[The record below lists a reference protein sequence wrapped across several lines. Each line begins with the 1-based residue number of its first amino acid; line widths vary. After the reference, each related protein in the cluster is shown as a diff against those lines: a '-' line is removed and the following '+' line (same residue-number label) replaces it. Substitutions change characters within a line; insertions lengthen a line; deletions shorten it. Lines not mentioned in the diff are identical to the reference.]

1 MPIRAIFPFLRVFF
15 HLLYHQFAWTYDF
28 VSGLVSIGMW
38 NDWIKSI
45 LPDVNGQRVL
55 ELGHGPGHLQ
65 IALLQ
70 EGKEVVGI
78 DLSPQMGKICRRRIL
93 KAKMQPELVNGSAQQ
108 LPFPDDVFDHIIS
121 TFPTEYIVAENT
133 ISEMHR
139 VLRPGGVF
147 LILPAAWITGRTIL
161 HKAAAWLFKVTGQAP
176 NIEKDIYM
184 NELKRFNQAGF
195 KTCIETKELKN
206 SRVMITAGE
215 KTI

>member
-1 MPIRAIFPFLRVFF
+1 
-15 HLLYHQFAWTYDF
+15 
-28 VSGLVSIGMW
+28 MW

>member
-1 MPIRAIFPFLRVFF
+1 
-15 HLLYHQFAWTYDF
+15 
-28 VSGLVSIGMW
+28 
-38 NDWIKSI
+38 
-45 LPDVNGQRVL
+45 
-55 ELGHGPGHLQ
+55 
-65 IALLQ
+65 
-70 EGKEVVGI
+70 
-78 DLSPQMGKICRRRIL
+78 
-93 KAKMQPELVNGSAQQ
+93 
-108 LPFPDDVFDHIIS
+108 
-121 TFPTEYIVAENT
+121 
-133 ISEMHR
+133 MHR